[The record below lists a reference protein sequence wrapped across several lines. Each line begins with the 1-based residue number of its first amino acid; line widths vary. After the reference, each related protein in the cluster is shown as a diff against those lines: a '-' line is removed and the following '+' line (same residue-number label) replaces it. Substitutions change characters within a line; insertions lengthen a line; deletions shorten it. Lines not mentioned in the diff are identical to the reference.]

1 MSEKPYKLRSIS
13 DKENY
18 ATYLALPFLELSRYS
33 FGEGNFMN
41 SYITVNAN
49 IAVLVRNI
57 DAVPWNF
64 WEHIHYRTDM
74 PLYDGELILFKCP
87 RNFEQDMLWLLDSK
101 FSKFSPAAIEAF
113 EDYSGMAVNFKGK
126 DGEIVSHRLIMAI
139 QQDSRVRTQ
148 LGEHLGC
155 EIPEGMELEPALRDQ
170 DILYDVDTDI
180 NFIYTEY
187 GKATK

>member
-13 DKENY
+13 DRENY
-18 ATYLALPFLELSRYS
+18 ATYLALPFLELSKYS
-33 FGEGNFMN
+33 FGEDNFMN

-49 IAVLVRNI
+49 IGVLVRAI

-87 RNFEQDMLWLLDSK
+87 RNFEQDMLYLLDSK
-101 FSKFSPAAIEAF
+101 FSKLSPAAFEAYK
-113 EDYSGMAVNFKGK
+113 DYSGMAVDFPGK
-126 DGEIVSHRLIMAI
+126 NGLTSHRLIQAI
-139 QQDSRVRTQ
+139 RGDNTVRTQ

-155 EIPEGMELEPALRDQ
+155 EIPIDVELEPSLRDQ

-180 NFIYTEY
+180 TFIYSEY
-187 GKATK
+187 QKEG